1 MTLFADILLI
11 IIIFAGF
18 LYAINKDD
26 KNKGNHKDN
35 KDEVEDEVENED
47 EDEDEVDEVED
58 EVKDEDDVE
67 NEDENEDD
75 KDEDNKDAEDEQF
88 KSEWYAIIKERI
100 EYENKISK
108 LDCNCINWAKI
119 SKSSNS
125 IAIKLMQEYPE
136 KIVWDRLCTNEH
148 PYAIDLLK
156 KNTNKIMWHPICMN
170 KNPDVIPL
178 IKERIE
184 IEKNLITRDSYQYVS
199 NRINWEVLIN
209 NENARELIMDR
220 IEYEKTIMVK
230 ENWMPNITRREKG
243 RLQGILFD
251 KIMEKDINSL
261 IIFNQV
267 SDLDV
272 FQWSRLIDT
281 VITHL

>member
-18 LYAINKDD
+18 LYAINKND
-26 KNKGNHKDN
+26 KNKEKHKDN
-35 KDEVEDEVENED
+35 EDDIDEVDEVEDEVENED
-47 EDEDEVDEVED
+47 EDEVENED
-58 EVKDEDDVE
+58 EDKV
-67 NEDENEDD
+67 EDENEDD

-184 IEKNLITRDSYQYVS
+184 IEKNLITRDSYQYVT
-199 NRINWEVLIN
+199 NRINWEVLFN

-243 RLQGILFD
+243 RLQEILFD

>member
-47 EDEDEVDEVED
+47 EDKV
-58 EVKDEDDVE
+58 
-67 NEDENEDD
+67 EDENEDD

-100 EYENKISK
+100 EYENIISK
-108 LDCNCINWAKI
+108 LDFNCINWAKI
-119 SKSSNS
+119 SASSNS

-136 KIVWDRLCTNEH
+136 KIVWDRLCTNDH

-184 IEKNLITRDSYQYVS
+184 IEKNLITRDSYQYVT
-199 NRINWEVLIN
+199 NRINWEVLFN

-230 ENWMPNITRREKG
+230 ENWMSNITRMEKG

>member
-1 MTLFADILLI
+1 MSLFADFLLI
-11 IIIFAGF
+11 IIIISGF
-18 LYAINKDD
+18 LYAINKDN
-26 KNKGNHKDN
+26 KNKENHKN
-35 KDEVEDEVENED
+35 NED
-47 EDEDEVDEVED
+47 E
-58 EVKDEDDVE
+58 E
-67 NEDENEDD
+67 NE
-75 KDEDNKDAEDEQF
+75 KL
-88 KSEWYAIIKERI
+88 KSDWFTIIKERI

-119 SKSSNS
+119 SASSNS

-136 KIVWDRLCTNEH
+136 KIAWDRLCTNVH

-156 KNTNKIMWHPICMN
+156 KNTNKIMWHPICSN

-184 IEKNLITRDSYQYVS
+184 MEKNLITRDNYNIVT
-199 NRINWEVLIN
+199 NRINWEVLFN

-220 IEYEKTIMVK
+220 IEYEKSINVK
-230 ENWMPNITRREKG
+230 ESWMPNITRMEKG
-243 RLQGILFD
+243 RLQGMLFD

-267 SDLDV
+267 SDLDM